1 MIPISRPLLGPE
13 EEAAVLAVLRSG
25 KLAQGEEV
33 EQLEQGFAELCGVR
47 HGVAVTS
54 GTTALFLALL
64 AHEIGPDDEVITTP
78 FSFVATAN
86 SILMT
91 GARPVFVDIDED
103 CFNLNVRQIEAAIT
117 PRTRAIMPVHLY
129 GHPAEMDAIMV
140 IARRNGL
147 AVIEDAAQAVGA
159 RYRGRPTG
167 NFSTACFSLYATKN
181 ITSGEGGMITTD
193 DDAIAEK
200 LRLLRNHGSRVRY
213 YHECLGYNCRMTDLH
228 AAIGRVQ
235 LGKCEAFTAQRI
247 ANAQLLNQMITHPQ
261 VIKPQVRPG
270 IHHVFHQYTVRILG
284 DRDAAAQQLAAAG
297 VGTAIFYPLTIPN
310 QPVYRELGY
319 QATTPVADRISGE
332 ILALPVHPG
341 LTSDEVH
348 QIARAVNALQ
358 IEAPFAQAV

>member
-33 EQLEQGFAELCGVR
+33 ERLEQGFAELCGVR
-47 HGVAVTS
+47 HAVAVTS

-235 LGKCEAFTAQRI
+235 LGKCEAFNAQRI
-247 ANAQLLNQMITHPQ
+247 ANAQVLNQMIAHPQ

-319 QATTPVADRISGE
+319 QATTPVADRVSSE

-341 LTSDEVH
+341 LTPDEVH

-358 IEAPFAQAV
+358 IEAPFVQAV

>member
-33 EQLEQGFAELCGVR
+33 ERLEQGFAELCGVR
-47 HGVAVTS
+47 HAVAVTS

-181 ITSGEGGMITTD
+181 ITSGEG
-193 DDAIAEK
+193 
-200 LRLLRNHGSRVRY
+200 
-213 YHECLGYNCRMTDLH
+213 
-228 AAIGRVQ
+228 
-235 LGKCEAFTAQRI
+235 
-247 ANAQLLNQMITHPQ
+247 
-261 VIKPQVRPG
+261 
-270 IHHVFHQYTVRILG
+270 
-284 DRDAAAQQLAAAG
+284 
-297 VGTAIFYPLTIPN
+297 
-310 QPVYRELGY
+310 
-319 QATTPVADRISGE
+319 
-332 ILALPVHPG
+332 
-341 LTSDEVH
+341 
-348 QIARAVNALQ
+348 
-358 IEAPFAQAV
+358 